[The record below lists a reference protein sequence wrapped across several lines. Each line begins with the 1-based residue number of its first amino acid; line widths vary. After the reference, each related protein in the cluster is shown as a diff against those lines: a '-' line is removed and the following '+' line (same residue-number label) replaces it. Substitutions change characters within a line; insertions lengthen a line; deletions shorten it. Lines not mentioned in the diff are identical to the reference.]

1 MWMDEQVGVRKPN
14 IDLVKQLFTIVNF
27 VSFVVM
33 AAMLDQDGEVDQD
46 LDPTYAMSLAA
57 VLVRFAEVKA
67 FAQYRLAFNIEIPTN
82 LRKPNCK
89 SKILRRT
96 FLRPSPWK
104 PFLHAR

>member
-1 MWMDEQVGVRKPN
+1 MDEQVGVRKPN

-33 AAMLDQDGEVDQD
+33 AAMPDQDGEVDQD
-46 LDPTYAMSLAA
+46 LDPTYAILSLAA

-104 PFLHAR
+104 PFLLAR